1 MNRSAS
7 RVMVGVA
14 GLAVLGMTA
23 TLAGA
28 QAAGAHPAA
37 FTLNDVMQAPFAWDT
52 TLRKAARAVTRFYDA
67 AIERA
72 GMTTTEFAVLRA
84 AERAG
89 TVTMSRVADDLVMDR
104 TFLYRAVAPLLREGW
119 LRCAPSDDDTG
130 AKCVVITSLGRSRI
144 ARAASEWDAA
154 QARVVAH
161 IGRRRWGRLSASL
174 LEIAEQVRT
183 WTPEEIA

>member
-1 MNRSAS
+1 MYIPQMSQSTPCAC
-7 RVMVGVA
+7 
-14 GLAVLGMTA
+14 
-23 TLAGA
+23 
-28 QAAGAHPAA
+28 
-37 FTLNDVMQAPFAWDT
+37 T

-72 GMTTTEFAVLRA
+72 GMTTTQFAVLRA

-104 TFLYRAVAPLLREGW
+104 TSLYRTVAPLLRDGW
-119 LRCAPSDDDTG
+119 LRCASSDDDAR
-130 AKCVVITSLGRSRI
+130 AKCLVVTPLGRSRI
-144 ARAASEWDAA
+144 ARAAKEWDAA

>member
-37 FTLNDVMQAPFAWDT
+37 FTLNDVMHAPFAWDT

-104 TFLYRAVAPLLREGW
+104 TFLYRAVAPLLR
-119 LRCAPSDDDTG
+119 A
-130 AKCVVITSLGRSRI
+130 AK
-144 ARAASEWDAA
+144 EWDAA

-161 IGRRRWGRLSASL
+161 GGRRRWGRLSASL

>member
-1 MNRSAS
+1 MYTHQMSYSIPCAC
-7 RVMVGVA
+7 
-14 GLAVLGMTA
+14 
-23 TLAGA
+23 
-28 QAAGAHPAA
+28 
-37 FTLNDVMQAPFAWDT
+37 T

-72 GMTTTEFAVLRA
+72 GMTTTQFAVLRA

-104 TFLYRAVAPLLREGW
+104 TSLYRTVAPMLREGW
-119 LRCAPSDDDTG
+119 LRCVPSDDDAR
-130 AKCVVITSLGRSRI
+130 AKCVVITPLGRSRI
-144 ARAASEWDAA
+144 ACAAKEWDAA

>member
-1 MNRSAS
+1 VSVLAAELDQGGNVATTLRSIVRSMYIHLMRQSTPCAC
-7 RVMVGVA
+7 
-14 GLAVLGMTA
+14 
-23 TLAGA
+23 
-28 QAAGAHPAA
+28 
-37 FTLNDVMQAPFAWDT
+37 T

-72 GMTTTEFAVLRA
+72 GMTTTQFAVLRA

-104 TFLYRAVAPLLREGW
+104 TSLYRTVAPLLREGW
-119 LRCAPSDDDTG
+119 LRCASSDDDAR
-130 AKCVVITSLGRSRI
+130 AKCLVITPLGRRRI
-144 ARAASEWDAA
+144 ACAAKEWDAA

-161 IGRRRWGRLSASL
+161 LGRRRLGRLSTSL

-183 WTPEEIA
+183 WTPEEVA